1 MILRAFGS
9 VLTVTA
15 VLNRAKGWT
24 NFAQE
29 VKNTSKVLQLLRVYL
44 AKINENQL
52 MFSGVIW
59 LY

>member
-1 MILRAFGS
+1 MFSG
-9 VLTVTA
+9 V
-15 VLNRAKGWT
+15 
-24 NFAQE
+24 
-29 VKNTSKVLQLLRVYL
+29 NTSKVLQLLRVYL